1 MMRKSVDYKL
11 LSLIA
16 KDARQNSQELAK
28 QLNISSATVRRKL
41 REFYK
46 KDLLKITGIVDPL
59 KFGFNVS
66 VVIFIDVEADKLE
79 AVIDDLME
87 QSRIWFIS
95 TTTGRFDIIL
105 VARFASTDELSDFL
119 INVIGKIPGI
129 SNFETSICLD
139 VRKGKYIPL
148 VPLM

>member
-1 MMRKSVDYKL
+1 MKKSIDYRL
-11 LSLIA
+11 LSLIGE
-16 KDARQNSQELAK
+16 DARQNSQELAK

-46 KDLLKITGIVDPL
+46 KDLLRITGVVDPL